1 MGMLPCEEWKA
12 PRRTE
17 LVLLLRPGSAV
28 DFQLTMRNALDRRF
42 RLLHAIV
49 VIPLAL
55 WGLWRLNHFLY
66 AVSEAV
72 DRTLR
77 MGP

>member
-1 MGMLPCEEWKA
+1 
-12 PRRTE
+12 
-17 LVLLLRPGSAV
+17 
-28 DFQLTMRNALDRRF
+28 MRNALDRRF
-42 RLLHAIV
+42 RLLHALV

-66 AVSEAV
+66 AVSEVV

-77 MGP
+77 MP